1 MGCGT
6 SNSAQTDDKER
17 PPKNDRPSRNEEMG
31 QNEDNNEQFGGG
43 KGGRGG
49 PQEGQGFGGQSR
61 GGHGG
66 GQPHGGQGFGGQSH
80 GGMQQGPGGKKERNN
95 QGGQEWKNI
104 NINNLN
110 N

>member
-6 SNSAQTDDKER
+6 SNSAQTNDKER
-17 PPKNDRPSRNEEMG
+17 PPKSDRPPRNEEIG
-31 QNEDNNEQFGGG
+31 QNEDNNEQF

-49 PQEGQGFGGQSR
+49 PNEGQGFGGQSH

-80 GGMQQGPGGKKERNN
+80 GGMQQGPGGKKGRNN
-95 QGGQEWKNI
+95 PEGQEWKSI
-104 NINNLN
+104 S
-110 N
+110 